1 MALIKRTKVYEEIVS
16 QILSMV
22 KERNLQVGDKL
33 PSEKDLA
40 LMLGVSRMALRE
52 ALSVLQASKFVE
64 VKHGSGIYLMDY
76 YDKLINTDII
86 SMLVEKNNLLNMLE
100 VRIGLET
107 NGAYLAAQR
116 ANEKDI
122 RDLDA
127 LLYKMDCAVNSAD
140 GFAVKE
146 DFDFHLCLIKIP
158 RNPVYI
164 KIYNSIAS
172 AFYDALIYSYD
183 TMSKRKRQTL
193 VAVNE
198 HRQVFEHIKNGD
210 AESASHAMRS
220 HLKNVEESIRSI
232 L

>member
-16 QILSMV
+16 QILIMV
-22 KERNLQVGDKL
+22 KEKNLQVGDKL

-40 LMLGVSRMALRE
+40 FMLGVSRMALRE

-76 YDKLINTDII
+76 YDKLIDSDMG

-107 NGAYLAAQR
+107 NGAYLAALR

-127 LLYKMDCAVNSAD
+127 LLEKMDYAVNSAD

-164 KIYNSIAS
+164 KIYNTIAS

-198 HRQVFEHIKNGD
+198 HRLVFDCIKNGE
-210 AESASHAMRS
+210 AESASQAMRS